1 MKLKSGEI
9 YHVYN
14 RGNNRQRLFYD
25 RDNYYY
31 FLSKIKQYL
40 LPNCDMLAY
49 CLMPNHFHFLI
60 HANNKTTR
68 RCKNRIILPDT
79 PRIPALE
86 MSRFSKGIQ
95 LLLSSYAKGINK
107 KYSRSGSLFRQNT
120 KSKQTSSEYFSD
132 DYSLQC
138 FMYIHNNPV
147 TAGLVQYPDDWEF
160 SSIREYM
167 ELKNVNS
174 LCNVEMGKKLLSLD
188 VNEIQYLNKVELPT
202 DVIRKIFR

>member
-31 FLSKIKQYL
+31 FLSKMRQYL
-40 LPNCDMLAY
+40 LPNCDLLSY
-49 CLMPNHFHFLI
+49 CLMPNHFHFLL
-60 HANNKTTR
+60 HANHKTTR
-68 RCKNRIILPDT
+68 LCRNKIILPDE
-79 PRIPALE
+79 PRIPAME

-107 KYSRSGSLFRQNT
+107 KYTRSGSLFRQNT
-120 KSKQTSSEYFSD
+120 KSKQTSSESFLE

-138 FMYIHNNPV
+138 FMYIHKNPV
-147 TAGLVQYPDDWEF
+147 TAGLVQYPDEWEF
-160 SSIREYM
+160 SSVREYM
-167 ELKNVNS
+167 GLKNVNS
-174 LCNVEMGKKLLSLD
+174 LCNVEMARKLLSLD
-188 VNEIQYLNKVELPT
+188 INDIQYLNRLEVPT
-202 DVIRKIFR
+202 DVIKKIFK